1 MNDHGRAMG
10 RRQFVAA
17 VAGVAAASLLPARSI
32 AAGAQGRPAGPIL
45 AGAAAVDTT
54 PTKFPVIVNGGFLTK
69 RATQV
74 SDRLYSRCLVLQ
86 QGDLRMAIVVV
97 DMCVMPRELLD
108 ETKELARKAT
118 GIPTDRILISATHT
132 HSAPSVMGC
141 LGTDRDDEYASFLP
155 GRIARSIELAAKNL
169 VPARVGWAVVKDFE
183 HTRCRR
189 WIFRPD
195 CMIADPFGEKTV
207 RAMMHP
213 GHDSPRHVG
222 PSGPIDPDLSLLSV
236 QSHDRR
242 PIALLANY
250 SMHYYGGVKPISADY
265 FGRFTAEMQQRIGKD
280 RGTPPVVM
288 MSQGTSGDLH
298 WMDYSRP
305 RPKRDID
312 AYAEAIAKLSCDAY
326 WKIQYHESVPLAMA
340 ERKLKLPRKVP
351 DAKRLAWARKIV
363 AEMGDR
369 PPRSKPEVYAREAFF
384 LRDKPSRELK
394 LQAIRIGDLGIT
406 AMSCEVYGITGLKIK
421 AASPL
426 PTTFNIELA
435 NGEDG
440 YIAPPEQHVLGGY
453 TTWPARTAGL
463 EVQAEPKIVEVVLQ
477 LLEEVAGRTRR
488 EPPATAP
495 RYARAILASKPAAFW
510 RLNEMHGPRAGDA
523 AAANHGTYECEKG
536 IAFYLPGHDQKHL
549 TDEDVA
555 HRAVHFAGGRM
566 KAKVKGLGDTYSVA
580 MWFWNGMPVEARAV
594 TGYFFSRGADGAKG
608 APGDHLG
615 ITGKQMQAG
624 RLLFYNG
631 DTYRDAL
638 VGRTVLEIRTWHH
651 VVLVRE
657 EQKVTVYLDGN
668 RKPEIAGRAKVTPT
682 GDGALVFV
690 GGRSDGLFNLEG
702 KADEVA
708 VYNRALTAD
717 EAARLYGVDAARSKA

>member
-1 MNDHGRAMG
+1 MNVHGRAMG
-10 RRQFVAA
+10 RREFVAA
-17 VAGVAAASLLPARSI
+17 LAGGAAASLLPSTSRT
-32 AAGAQGRPAGPIL
+32 AGAPNRAAGPIR

-54 PTKFPVIVNGGFLTK
+54 PTKLPVIVNGGFLTK
-69 RATQV
+69 RAAQIT
-74 SDRLYSRCLVLQ
+74 DRLHARCLVLQ
-86 QGDLRMAIVVV
+86 QGGLRMAIVVV

-108 ETKELARKAT
+108 ETKQLARKAT

-141 LGTDRDDEYASFLP
+141 LGADRDDAYARFLP
-155 GRIARSIELAAKNL
+155 GRIVQSIKLAAENL
-169 VPARVGWAVVKDFE
+169 APAKVGWAAVKDFE

-213 GHDSPRHVG
+213 GHNSPRHVG
-222 PSGPIDPDLSLLSV
+222 PSGPIDPGLSLVSV
-236 QSHDRR
+236 QSPEGR

-265 FGRFTAEMQQRIGKD
+265 FGRFAAEMQQRIGTD
-280 RGTPPVVM
+280 NPTPPVVM

-298 WMDYSRP
+298 WMDYSQP
-305 RPKRDID
+305 AQKRDID
-312 AYAEAIAKLSCDAY
+312 AYAEAIAKLACDAY
-326 WKIQYHESVPLAMA
+326 EKIEHRENVPLAMA
-340 ERKLKLPRKVP
+340 ERKLRIPRRVP
-351 DAKRLAWARKIV
+351 NAKRLAWARKIV
-363 AEMGDR
+363 ADMGNR
-369 PPRSKPEVYAREAFF
+369 LPRSKPEVYAREAFF
-384 LRDKPSRELK
+384 LRDEPSRELK
-394 LQAIRIGDLGIT
+394 LQAIRIGEVGIT
-406 AMSCEVYGITGLKIK
+406 AMPCEAFGITGLKIK

-426 PTTFNIELA
+426 STTFNIELA

-440 YIAPPEQHVLGGY
+440 YIAPPEQHALGGY

-463 EVQAEPKIVEVVLQ
+463 EVQAEPKIVEIVLQ

-488 EPPATAP
+488 KPPATAP
-495 RYARAILASKPAAFW
+495 PYARAILASRPVAYW
-510 RLNEMHGPRAGDA
+510 RLDEMQGPGAADA
-523 AAANHGTYECEKG
+523 AGANHGAYEKG
-536 IAFYLPGHDQKHL
+536 VAFYLPGHDQKHL
-549 TDEDVA
+549 TDENVA
-555 HRAVHFAGGRM
+555 HRAAHFAGGRM
-566 KAKVKGLGDTYSVA
+566 KADVKGLGETYSVA
-580 MWFWNGMPVEARAV
+580 MWFWNGMPVDARAV

-624 RLLFYNG
+624 KLLFYNG
-631 DTYRDAL
+631 DTCRDAL
-638 VGRTVLEIRTWHH
+638 AGTTALEIRTWHH
-651 VVLVRE
+651 VVLARKGVE
-657 EQKVTVYLDGN
+657 VAVYLDGN
-668 RKPEIAGRAKVTPT
+668 RKPEIVSRAKVNPT
-682 GDGALVFV
+682 GDGARVFI

-717 EAARLYGVDAARSKA
+717 EAARLYGVGHVRSKT

>member
-1 MNDHGRAMG
+1 MG
-10 RRQFVAA
+10 RRELLAA
-17 VAGVAAASLLPARSI
+17 TAGVAAASLFPGTSQA
-32 AAGAQGRPAGPIL
+32 AGPIL

-54 PTKFPVIVNGGFLTK
+54 PTKLPVIVNGGFLTK
-69 RATQV
+69 RASQIT
-74 SDRLYSRCLVLQ
+74 DRLYSRCLVLQ
-86 QGDLRMAIVVV
+86 QGDLRVAIVVV

-108 ETKELARKAT
+108 ETKQLARKAT

-132 HSAPSVMGC
+132 HSAPSVMGA
-141 LGTDRDDEYASFLP
+141 LGTDRDDEYARFLP
-155 GRIARSIELAAKNL
+155 GRIVESIKLAARNL
-169 VPARVGWAVVKDFE
+169 APAKVGWAVVKDFE

-213 GHDSPRHVG
+213 GHNSPRHVG
-222 PSGPIDPDLSLLSV
+222 PAGPIDPDLSLLSV
-236 QSHDRR
+236 QSPDGR
-242 PIALLANY
+242 PVALLANY
-250 SMHYYGGVKPISADY
+250 SMHYYGGVRAISADY
-265 FGRFTAEMQQRIGKD
+265 FGRFAAAMQRRTGKD
-280 RGTPPVVM
+280 DQAPPVVM

-305 RPKRDID
+305 RPKRDVD
-312 AYAEAIAKLSCDAY
+312 AYAEAIAKLAGEAY
-326 WKIQYHESVPLAMA
+326 GKIQHHSSVPLAMA
-340 ERKLKLPRKVP
+340 ERKLTLPRKVP
-351 DAKRLAWARKIV
+351 DAKRLAWAKKIV
-363 AEMGDR
+363 DKMGDR

-384 LRDKPSRELK
+384 LRDEPSRELK

-406 AMSCEVYGITGLKIK
+406 AMSCEVFGITGLKIK

-440 YIAPPEQHVLGGY
+440 YIAPPEQHALGGY

-477 LLEEVAGRTRR
+477 LLEKVAGRTRR
-488 EPPATAP
+488 KPPVAAP
-495 RYARAILASKPAAFW
+495 EYARAILASRPAAYW
-510 RLNEMHGPRAGDA
+510 RLDEMNGPRAIDVAG
-523 AAANHGTYECEKG
+523 ANPGTYECEKG

-566 KAKVKGLGDTYSVA
+566 KANVKGLGGTYSVA
-580 MWFWNGMPVEARAV
+580 MWFWNGMPADARAV

-615 ITGKQMQAG
+615 VTGNKMEAG

-631 DTYRDAL
+631 NAFRQAL
-638 VGRTVLEIRTWHH
+638 AGKTALKIRRWHH

-657 EQKVTVYLDGN
+657 GQKVTVYLDGN
-668 RKPEIAGRAKVTPT
+668 RTPEIAGQAKTNPT
-682 GDGALVFV
+682 DTGAPVFV
-690 GGRSDGLFNLEG
+690 GGRSDDLFNLEG
-702 KADEVA
+702 KADEIA
-708 VYNRALTAD
+708 VYDRALTAD
-717 EAARLYGVDAARSKA
+717 EAARLYRIDTDRSKA

>member
-1 MNDHGRAMG
+1 MNDRGRAMG

-17 VAGVAAASLLPARSI
+17 VAGAAAASLLPRTSR
-32 AAGAQGRPAGPIL
+32 AAGTPNPPTGPIR
-45 AGAAAVDTT
+45 AGAAVVDTT

-74 SDRLYSRCLVLQ
+74 TDRLYSRCLVLQ

-141 LGTDRDDEYASFLP
+141 LGTDRDDEYARFLP
-155 GRIARSIELAAKNL
+155 GRIVQSIKLAAGNL
-169 VPARVGWAVVKDFE
+169 APARVGWAAVNDFE
-183 HTRCRR
+183 RTRCRR

-213 GHDSPRHVG
+213 GYDSPRHIG
-222 PSGPIDPDLSLLSV
+222 PSGPIDPGLSLLSV
-236 QSHDRR
+236 QSLDGR
-242 PIALLANY
+242 PVAMLANY

-265 FGRFTAEMQQRIGKD
+265 FGLFAAKVQRRIGKD
-280 RGTPPVVM
+280 GDTPPVVM

-298 WMDYSRP
+298 WMDYTQP
-305 RPKRDID
+305 HPKRDVD
-312 AYAEAIAKLSCDAY
+312 AYAEAIAKLACDAY
-326 WKIQYHESVPLAMA
+326 GKIQHHENVPLAMA
-340 ERKLKLPRKVP
+340 ERKLTLPRKVP

-384 LRDKPSRELK
+384 LRDEPSRELK

-406 AMSCEVYGITGLKIK
+406 AMSCEVFGITGLKIK

-463 EVQAEPKIVEVVLQ
+463 EVQAEPKIVEVMLQ

-495 RYARAILASKPAAFW
+495 RYARAILASKPTAYW
-510 RLNEMHGPRAGDA
+510 RLNEMQGPRAADA
-523 AAANHGTYECEKG
+523 AAANHGTYEEG
-536 IAFYLPGHDQKHL
+536 VVFYLSGHDQKHL
-549 TDEDVA
+549 MDEDVA
-555 HRAVHFAGGRM
+555 HRAAHFASGRM
-566 KAKVKGLGDTYSVA
+566 KAKVKGLGETYSVA
-580 MWFWNGMPVEARAV
+580 MWFWNGMPVDARAV
-594 TGYFFSRGADGAKG
+594 TGYFFSRGVDGAKG

-624 RLLFYNG
+624 KLLFYNG

-638 VGRTVLEIRTWHH
+638 VGTTALKIRTWHH
-651 VVLVRE
+651 VVLVRKGAE
-657 EQKVTVYLDGN
+657 VTVYLDGD
-668 RKPEIAGRAKVTPT
+668 RTPEIAGRAKVNPM
-682 GDGALVFV
+682 DRGALVFV
-690 GGRSDGLFNLEG
+690 GGRSDRLFNLEG

-708 VYNRALTAD
+708 LYNRALTAD
-717 EAARLYGVDAARSKA
+717 EATRLYRVGVVRSKA